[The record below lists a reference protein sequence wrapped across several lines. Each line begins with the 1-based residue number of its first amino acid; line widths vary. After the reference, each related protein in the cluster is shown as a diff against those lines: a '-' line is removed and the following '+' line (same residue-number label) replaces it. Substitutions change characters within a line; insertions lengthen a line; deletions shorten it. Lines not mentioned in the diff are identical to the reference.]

1 MDPLFISIDA
11 DKLERRIAQA
21 ARADRADEVGRL
33 GHAIDSGA
41 AMFCSWAQ
49 RVGGSAI
56 GSVGDAVRVT
66 VPADRIGE
74 LPALIEQYEHAVGT
88 SLSVGVGTKLSEAE
102 TALAAAKLRGGDQA
116 VLYSDAVGQEV
127 AGQAPDQDQKTRD
140 EFGLGKGEPP
150 DDGPAQGILPV
161 STTNPA
167 DPAPTGNAPNSPMS
181 VAGYSDAQADQAIID
196 DGNREAPNDAVKG
209 AGPSLAD
216 DLRHLAQEQ
225 LDATAGRSRAAV
237 AVADGTRTRLV
248 SILRSLNDPAKLR
261 ELAQSAPGVTD
272 VLSDLVATIRDLARS
287 LPRGAGRPA
296 HEDNDPPDAEGTPV
310 EKAGTGNEKGRI
322 HVVLPVG
329 ATKDGKIKVGDG
341 PPGMGGR
348 SHWVSV
354 RAGMVLG
361 PENSHAVS
369 SRNPGGG

>member
-1 MDPLFISIDA
+1 
-11 DKLERRIAQA
+11 
-21 ARADRADEVGRL
+21 
-33 GHAIDSGA
+33 
-41 AMFCSWAQ
+41 
-49 RVGGSAI
+49 
-56 GSVGDAVRVT
+56 
-66 VPADRIGE
+66 
-74 LPALIEQYEHAVGT
+74 
-88 SLSVGVGTKLSEAE
+88 LSVGVGTKLSEAE

-127 AGQAPDQDQKTRD
+127 AGQAPDQDQKTRE

-150 DDGPAQGILPV
+150 DDGPAQGVQPV
-161 STTNPA
+161 STANPA
-167 DPAPTGNAPNSPMS
+167 DPAPTGNAPNSPVS
-181 VAGYSDAQADQAIID
+181 AAG
-196 DGNREAPNDAVKG
+196 
-209 AGPSLAD
+209 SLAD
-216 DLRHLAQEQ
+216 DLRQLAQEQ

-237 AVADGTRTRLV
+237 AVADGTRARLV

-296 HEDNDPPDAEGTPV
+296 HEDVGPPDAEGTPV
-310 EKAGTGNEKGRI
+310 EKAGTGNEKGRE

-329 ATKDGKIKVGDG
+329 ATKDGKVKVGDG

-361 PENSHAVS
+361 PENDHAVS